1 MTLLDGDPV
10 GVIPL
15 GRTLQDAFNDAKVLK
30 NDENRVGHL
39 LEKRKPFLCHSFR
52 ALTIVYVI
60 YGSFMDMTERLSGCL
75 IGLAVGDALGTSLE
89 FELRDCFD
97 PIDDLIGGGPFE
109 LEAGE
114 WTDDTSMA
122 LCLANSLIH
131 SRGFDPR
138 DQMDRYVRWDRE
150 GYCSSIGSCFD
161 IGMTV
166 KAALDAFEKT
176 QEPFS
181 GPTDPLSAGN
191 GSIMRLAPVPMFY
204 NSNYQQAVY
213 YSGESSRTTHGA
225 AESVAACHLLGSL
238 LWHALNGAD
247 KSALLT
253 SSVESL
259 LTISISLP
267 KKIKAIAEGCYRTK
281 HRDDISGNGYV
292 VDSLEAALWC
302 FYQTETYR
310 DAVLLAANLG
320 DDADTTAAICGQLAG
335 AHYGLEAI
343 PSEWRQRLCQYE
355 VIAQTADA
363 LRPV

>member
-1 MTLLDGDPV
+1 MDKYD
-10 GVIPL
+10 
-15 GRTLQDAFNDAKVLK
+15 
-30 NDENRVGHL
+30 HL
-39 LEKRKPFLCHSFR
+39 R
-52 ALTIVYVI
+52 
-60 YGSFMDMTERLSGCL
+60 GCL
-75 IGLAVGDALGTSLE
+75 VGLALGDAIGTTLE
-89 FELRDCFD
+89 FKPRDMYE
-97 PIDDLIGGGPFE
+97 PIDDLVGGGPFE

-122 LCLANSLIH
+122 LCLANSLIY

-138 DQMDRYVRWDRE
+138 DQMGRYVRWYRE

-166 KAALDAFEKT
+166 GSALNAFEET

-181 GPTDPLSAGN
+181 GPTDPLTAGN

-204 NSNYQQAVY
+204 NSNYQQAVF

-225 AESVAACHLLGSL
+225 PESVAACHLLGSL

-247 KSALLT
+247 KSDLLT
-253 SSVESL
+253 SNVESL
-259 LTISISLP
+259 LAISISLP
-267 KKIKAIAEGCYRTK
+267 KKINAIANGCFRTK
-281 HRDDISGNGYV
+281 HRDDIRGNGYV

-335 AHYGLEAI
+335 ARYGLDAI
-343 PSEWRQRLCQYE
+343 PSMWRLRLCQYE
-355 VIAQTADA
+355 MILQTADS
-363 LRPV
+363 LERSNS